1 MCKGYQQLGRPL
13 ERNQCCI
20 TKTVGFIFIYV
31 YMHKHI
37 EYNTRIY
44 LFYRETD
51 LYLIKNIKKIK
62 KMYFK
67 IYIYG
72 GKCRCERVNI
82 FLPRCVQYTYIYIFI
97 NENVSKRRRPP
108 DGTKSISDVKVTRYS
123 I

>member
-37 EYNTRIY
+37 GYNTRIY
-44 LFYRETD
+44 LFYRKTD

-67 IYIYG
+67 IYIYIRG
-72 GKCRCERVNI
+72 EMPLRAS
-82 FLPRCVQYTYIYIFI
+82 QYFSPSVRAVYIYI
-97 NENVSKRRRPP
+97 
-108 DGTKSISDVKVTRYS
+108 YS
-123 I
+123 